1 MIQTQLSEEHQA
13 LSHLL
18 LHPAWEGI
26 IKKGIAERVNSYYTQ
41 LIDPS
46 VKRKDATPDDFI
58 RGYIAALKWV
68 VSWPEEE
75 MNRAVEELLNAAQV
89 DIAAVEPIPLFGD
102 IAAIAAEGIRNGG
115 QGRPSSDATG

>member
-1 MIQTQLSEEHQA
+1 VTIQKELSPEHQA

-26 IKKGIAERVNSYYTQ
+26 IKKGIAERAAAYNNQ

-46 VKRKDATPDDFI
+46 VSRKDVAPDDFI

-75 MNRAVEELLNAAQV
+75 MNRAVQTLLDEAAELA
-89 DIAAVEPIPLFGD
+89 EPEAPLFGN
-102 IAAIAAEGIRNGG
+102 IADVARGMTNG
-115 QGRPSSDATG
+115 QGRPSDSSSGT